1 MRWLAPVLALVLLAP
16 LPASPAEEIVSG
28 LSQNRVS
35 ITADFN
41 GSELLIYGAVKRE
54 APAPEGRIDVIITVE
69 GPSAPLVIRR
79 KERVAGIW
87 INTEKARVDA
97 APSFYAVQTTG
108 PLDVILSDT
117 EDLRHRISIPRAL
130 RAVGLTAE
138 VPDPEN
144 FVASLIR
151 LRQEADVYRLRENR
165 VEFAES
171 TLFRT
176 DVVLPANLTEGNYMV
191 RMFIMR
197 GGRVID
203 SMERV
208 IGVRK
213 TGLERT
219 LYIMAHQQPLLYGVI
234 SLALAAVA
242 GALGGALA
250 TAGALAWD
258 WPWLGG
264 WLALGGVAAGWA
276 ADRAAPAFRRPR

>member
-1 MRWLAPVLALVLLAP
+1 MRWLALALSLLCAP
-16 LPASPAEEIVSG
+16 ALAEEKIVSG

-35 ITADFN
+35 ITADFD

-54 APAPEGRIDVIITVE
+54 APIPASKLDVIVTVE
-69 GPSAPLVIRR
+69 GPSTPLVIR
-79 KERVAGIW
+79 KKDRVAGIW

-165 VEFAES
+165 VEDVS
-171 TLFRT
+171 TIL
-176 DVVLPANLTEGNYMV
+176 
-191 RMFIMR
+191 
-197 GGRVID
+197 GRLH
-203 SMERV
+203 R
-208 IGVRK
+208 
-213 TGLERT
+213 
-219 LYIMAHQQPLLYGVI
+219 P
-234 SLALAAVA
+234 
-242 GALGGALA
+242 GAPEHPE
-250 TAGALAWD
+250 D
-258 WPWLGG
+258 P
-264 WLALGGVAAGWA
+264 
-276 ADRAAPAFRRPR
+276 